1 MMREKRK
8 RQKVVDDNL
17 EEQQSSIDSENE
29 LVGVSKL
36 EQSGK
41 GFINEAETAE

>member
-17 EEQQSSIDSENE
+17 EEQHDSENE